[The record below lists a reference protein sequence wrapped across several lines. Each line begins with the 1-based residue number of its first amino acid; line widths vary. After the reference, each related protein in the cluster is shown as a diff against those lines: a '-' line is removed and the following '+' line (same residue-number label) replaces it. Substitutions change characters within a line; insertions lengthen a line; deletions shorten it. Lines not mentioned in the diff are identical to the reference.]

1 LFSKRYK
8 NLNKLLLFSFLIF
21 SIAGIIGGSFS
32 IFNAS
37 AQSTFPN
44 FNFAAV
50 GDWDCGSNAVATRNS
65 IINTNPDLVVGLGD
79 YSYEANADCWL
90 NIVDPF
96 DHKMKIAIGNHEIE
110 ESSQSLGQYLTHF
123 NMSRQYHS
131 FNFQNIHFLILATDD
146 SFGTTSSQYSF
157 AVNDLKA
164 ASSNS
169 NIDWIVV
176 AFHKPLYDV
185 PCSSDSCGDEDAF
198 RNIYHP
204 LFDQYDVDLALYGH
218 AHNYVRTFPI
228 KHDSATSDSPI
239 ITSTNRNNYVNPDG
253 EVFVQSGAGG
263 RSLRDLTGTES
274 YNAFQSDSEFGILN
288 IDVVNTNSDNL
299 QLLGK
304 FIQNDG
310 DVIDQFTITKQDT
323 TTPPPAEICN
333 NGADD
338 DGDGKID
345 SADPDCQTPTTGY
358 HYEPFFTATGS
369 NKLDVPNN
377 STLRLSSF
385 TAATWFKTT
394 ATFRDE
400 GVMVNKGGLGSESAG
415 ANQNYG
421 LWFTSPPNRLQG
433 GFETTGGTNRYI
445 TLANNTL
452 ANNFLDGQW
461 HHSVV
466 TFDNP
471 NNIVRLFVDGIQID
485 TLSTTSNP
493 DNTGSQPL
501 RIAGNAQ
508 SLTQDFFVGQL
519 DEIGVWN
526 RALTSA
532 EITNLMNTG
541 LFPSNGLVYR
551 NSFGTSTLEVCNDN
565 IDNDGDTLIDAAD
578 PDCKICTN
586 LPISTVKA
594 NGFQSGNPPQ
604 NAIDNNLNTRWSQE
618 GIGSWI
624 QLDLGIQKLICSVD
638 IAWYLGNQRQ
648 NNFVISVSSDGT
660 TFNNIF
666 TGTSSG
672 NTLSPENYDFS
683 DVNARYV
690 KITVNGNTQNQ
701 WASITENDVYG
712 PDPSPPPEICGDGI
726 DNDGDILID
735 EGCPQPPPPLNF
747 KFAYKFGTKGNG
759 NGQFQDPHDVSFD
772 SSGNVF
778 VPDRVRS
785 DIQKFTHEGVFL
797 SKFGGP
803 GSGPGQFN
811 VPYSI
816 AHDSNNNIYVSD
828 RENNRIQK
836 LTKDGVFI
844 TELKR
849 INGKNFVMPEDLA
862 FDFTNDD
869 LYITDTGNNR
879 IVKLD
884 KNLNFILQWG
894 SKGTGDGQFDHPHAI
909 DVGPDRNVYV
919 SSGFQPYIQ
928 KFDPNGKFI
937 KKWGKEGSGDGEM
950 LMFLEHLDVDSEGR
964 VFLINNN
971 IRPVVQVWDSEGNYL
986 TKFGSEKEGSVDGQ
1000 LAEPE
1005 HVTVDNDG
1013 KPFIVDSGNFRIQ
1026 VFTPEIVST
1035 AELDPIKKTQPS
1047 SDMIPKDLLSRL
1059 PSMVSPFN
1067 LQ

>member
-1 LFSKRYK
+1 MSVTITYE
-8 NLNKLLLFSFLIF
+8 NYV
-21 SIAGIIGGSFS
+21 
-32 IFNAS
+32 
-37 AQSTFPN
+37 
-44 FNFAAV
+44 FAA
-50 GDWDCGSNAVATRNS
+50 T
-65 IINTNPDLVVGLGD
+65 
-79 YSYEANADCWL
+79 Y
-90 NIVDPF
+90 
-96 DHKMKIAIGNHEIE
+96 
-110 ESSQSLGQYLTHF
+110 
-123 NMSRQYHS
+123 
-131 FNFQNIHFLILATDD
+131 
-146 SFGTTSSQYSF
+146 
-157 AVNDLKA
+157 
-164 ASSNS
+164 
-169 NIDWIVV
+169 
-176 AFHKPLYDV
+176 
-185 PCSSDSCGDEDAF
+185 
-198 RNIYHP
+198 
-204 LFDQYDVDLALYGH
+204 
-218 AHNYVRTFPI
+218 NY
-228 KHDSATSDSPI
+228 A
-239 ITSTNRNNYVNPDG
+239 
-253 EVFVQSGAGG
+253 
-263 RSLRDLTGTES
+263 
-274 YNAFQSDSEFGILN
+274 
-288 IDVVNTNSDNL
+288 
-299 QLLGK
+299 
-304 FIQNDG
+304 
-310 DVIDQFTITKQDT
+310 
-323 TTPPPAEICN
+323 
-333 NGADD
+333 
-338 DGDGKID
+338 
-345 SADPDCQTPTTGY
+345 
-358 HYEPFFTATGS
+358 PFFNATGS

-394 ATFRDE
+394 SNFLDE
-400 GVMVNKGGLGSESAG
+400 GVMVNKGGLGLESAG

-421 LWFTSPPNRLQG
+421 IWFTPSETLQG
-433 GFETTGGTNRYI
+433 GFETTGGTNRYV
-445 TLANNTL
+445 TSANTYN
-452 ANNFLDGQW
+452 DGQW
-461 HHSVV
+461 HHGVV

-471 NNIVRLFVDGIQID
+471 NNIVRLFVDGVQIGS
-485 TLSTTSNP
+485 LSTSSNP

-501 RIAGNAQ
+501 RIGGNAQ
-508 SLTQDFFVGQL
+508 SLTEDFFVGQL
-519 DEIGVWN
+519 DEVGVWN

-541 LFPSNGLVYR
+541 LFPSSGLVYS
-551 NSFGTSTLEVCNDN
+551 NSFGTSISEVCNDN

-578 PDCKICTN
+578 PDCQTPEVCNDNLDNDGDTLIDAADPDCQACTN

-594 NGFQSGNPPQ
+594 SGFQSGNPPQ

-624 QLDLGIQKLICSVD
+624 QIDLGIQKLICSVD
-638 IAWYLGNQRQ
+638 IAWYSGNQRQ

-666 TGTSSG
+666 TGRSSG

-701 WASITENDVYG
+701 WASITESDVYG
-712 PDPSPPPEICGDGI
+712 PDPS
-726 DNDGDILID
+726 
-735 EGCPQPPPPLNF
+735 QPPPPLNF

-778 VPDRVRS
+778 VPDRVRN

-844 TELKR
+844 TELKS

-986 TKFGSEKEGSVDGQ
+986 TKFGSEKEGSADGQ

-1026 VFTPEIVST
+1026 VFTPEVVST

-1059 PSMVSPFN
+1059 PSMVNPFN
-1067 LQ
+1067 PQ

>member
-1 LFSKRYK
+1 MI
-8 NLNKLLLFSFLIF
+8 NK
-21 SIAGIIGGSFS
+21 
-32 IFNAS
+32 IFNMNFIIS
-37 AQSTFPN
+37 LCCIFLFTFLSIMIFTVTYEN
-44 FNFAAV
+44 YAFAA
-50 GDWDCGSNAVATRNS
+50 T
-65 IINTNPDLVVGLGD
+65 
-79 YSYEANADCWL
+79 Y
-90 NIVDPF
+90 
-96 DHKMKIAIGNHEIE
+96 
-110 ESSQSLGQYLTHF
+110 
-123 NMSRQYHS
+123 
-131 FNFQNIHFLILATDD
+131 
-146 SFGTTSSQYSF
+146 
-157 AVNDLKA
+157 
-164 ASSNS
+164 
-169 NIDWIVV
+169 
-176 AFHKPLYDV
+176 
-185 PCSSDSCGDEDAF
+185 
-198 RNIYHP
+198 
-204 LFDQYDVDLALYGH
+204 
-218 AHNYVRTFPI
+218 NYAP
-228 KHDSATSDSPI
+228 S
-239 ITSTNRNNYVNPDG
+239 
-253 EVFVQSGAGG
+253 
-263 RSLRDLTGTES
+263 
-274 YNAFQSDSEFGILN
+274 
-288 IDVVNTNSDNL
+288 
-299 QLLGK
+299 
-304 FIQNDG
+304 
-310 DVIDQFTITKQDT
+310 
-323 TTPPPAEICN
+323 
-333 NGADD
+333 
-338 DGDGKID
+338 
-345 SADPDCQTPTTGY
+345 
-358 HYEPFFTATGS
+358 FTATGS
-369 NKLDVPNN
+369 NILDVPDASN
-377 STLRLSSF
+377 LRLSSF
-385 TAATWFKTT
+385 TVATWFKTT
-394 ATFRDE
+394 ANFPDE

-415 ANQNYG
+415 LNQNYG
-421 LWFTSPPNRLQG
+421 IWFTPSETLQG
-433 GFETTGGTNRYI
+433 GFETTGGSNKYVTSTRTYN
-445 TLANNTL
+445 
-452 ANNFLDGQW
+452 DGQW
-461 HHSVV
+461 HHGVV
-466 TFDNP
+466 TFDNN
-471 NNIVRLFVDGIQID
+471 NNIVRLFVDGLQIGS
-485 TLSTTSNP
+485 LSTTSNP
-493 DNTGSQPL
+493 DNTGNKPL
-501 RIAGNAQ
+501 RIAGNSQ
-508 SLTQDFFVGQL
+508 SLTEDFFIGQL
-519 DEIGVWN
+519 DEVGVWN
-526 RALTSA
+526 RILTNT
-532 EITNLMNTG
+532 EINNLMNDGFFAT
-541 LFPSNGLVYR
+541 SGLVFS
-551 NSFGTSTLEVCNDN
+551 NSFD
-565 IDNDGDTLIDAAD
+565 
-578 PDCKICTN
+578 
-586 LPISTVKA
+586 
-594 NGFQSGNPPQ
+594 NPP
-604 NAIDNNLNTRWSQE
+604 T
-618 GIGSWI
+618 
-624 QLDLGIQKLICSVD
+624 
-638 IAWYLGNQRQ
+638 
-648 NNFVISVSSDGT
+648 
-660 TFNNIF
+660 
-666 TGTSSG
+666 
-672 NTLSPENYDFS
+672 
-683 DVNARYV
+683 
-690 KITVNGNTQNQ
+690 
-701 WASITENDVYG
+701 
-712 PDPSPPPEICGDGI
+712 PEICGDGI

-986 TKFGSEKEGSVDGQ
+986 TKFGSEKEGSADGQ

>member
-1 LFSKRYK
+1 MTCKYLANR
-8 NLNKLLLFSFLIF
+8 
-21 SIAGIIGGSFS
+21 
-32 IFNAS
+32 
-37 AQSTFPN
+37 
-44 FNFAAV
+44 V
-50 GDWDCGSNAVATRNS
+50 
-65 IINTNPDLVVGLGD
+65 INQKAYLYFIL
-79 YSYEANADCWL
+79 
-90 NIVDPF
+90 
-96 DHKMKIAIGNHEIE
+96 
-110 ESSQSLGQYLTHF
+110 SL
-123 NMSRQYHS
+123 
-131 FNFQNIHFLILATDD
+131 
-146 SFGTTSSQYSF
+146 
-157 AVNDLKA
+157 
-164 ASSNS
+164 
-169 NIDWIVV
+169 IVV
-176 AFHKPLYDV
+176 VTFTFNN
-185 PCSSDSCGDEDAF
+185 DAF
-198 RNIYHP
+198 AI
-204 LFDQYDVDLALYGH
+204 V
-218 AHNYVRTFPI
+218 
-228 KHDSATSDSPI
+228 
-239 ITSTNRNNYVNPDG
+239 
-253 EVFVQSGAGG
+253 
-263 RSLRDLTGTES
+263 
-274 YNAFQSDSEFGILN
+274 
-288 IDVVNTNSDNL
+288 
-299 QLLGK
+299 
-304 FIQNDG
+304 
-310 DVIDQFTITKQDT
+310 
-323 TTPPPAEICN
+323 
-333 NGADD
+333 
-338 DGDGKID
+338 
-345 SADPDCQTPTTGY
+345 Y
-358 HYEPFFTATGS
+358 HYSPFFTTTGT
-369 NKLDVPNN
+369 NRVDVADRAD
-377 STLRLSSF
+377 LRLSSF
-385 TAATWFKTT
+385 TVATWFKTT
-394 ATFRDE
+394 GGWSDE
-400 GVMVNKGGLGSESAG
+400 GIMVNKGGLGSESAG

-421 LWFTSPPNRLQG
+421 LWFTSSDQLQA
-433 GFETTGGTNRYI
+433 GFEVTGGSNRYI
-445 TLANNTL
+445 TPSTNY
-452 ANNFLDGQW
+452 LDNQW
-461 HHSVV
+461 HHAVV

-471 NNIVRLFVDGIQID
+471 TNIIRLFVDGLQVG

-493 DNTGSQPL
+493 DNTGTQPL
-501 RIAGNAQ
+501 RIGENSQ
-508 SLTQDFFVGQL
+508 SPLGPDAFIGQL
-519 DEIGVWN
+519 DEVGVWN
-526 RALTSA
+526 RALTIA
-532 EITNLMNTG
+532 EVTHVMNLRADQ
-541 LFPSNGLVYR
+541 FPANGLVYS
-551 NSFGTSTLEVCNDN
+551 NSFGTSTPEVCNDNIDNDGDTLIDIQDPDCQTPEVCNDN

-578 PDCKICTN
+578 PDCQTSETCTN
-586 LPISTVKA
+586 LPISAVQA

-624 QLDLGIQKLICSVD
+624 QLDLGIEKLICSVD
-638 IAWYLGNQRQ
+638 IAWYSGNQRQ

-672 NTLSPENYDFS
+672 TTLSPEKYDIV

-701 WASITENDVYG
+701 WASITEIDVYG
-712 PDPSPPPEICGDGI
+712 PDPS
-726 DNDGDILID
+726 
-735 EGCPQPPPPLNF
+735 QPPPPLNF

-778 VPDRVRS
+778 VPDRVRN
-785 DIQKFTHEGVFL
+785 DIQKFTHEGMFL

-836 LTKDGVFI
+836 LTNDGVFI
-844 TELKR
+844 TELKS

-862 FDFTNDD
+862 FDFTNGD

-928 KFDPNGKFI
+928 KFDPNGNFI

-986 TKFGSEKEGSVDGQ
+986 TKFGSEKEGSADGQ

-1026 VFTPEIVST
+1026 VFTPEVVSSSSEESGLVT
-1035 AELDPIKKTQPS
+1035 AEYDDSL
-1047 SDMIPKDLLSRL
+1047 IPLKDLMINSD
-1059 PSMVSPFN
+1059 PTI
-1067 LQ
+1067 

>member
-1 LFSKRYK
+1 MIPDCQSPEQCTD
-8 NLNKLLLFSFLIF
+8 
-21 SIAGIIGGSFS
+21 GI
-32 IFNAS
+32 
-37 AQSTFPN
+37 
-44 FNFAAV
+44 
-50 GDWDCGSNAVATRNS
+50 
-65 IINTNPDLVVGLGD
+65 
-79 YSYEANADCWL
+79 
-90 NIVDPF
+90 
-96 DHKMKIAIGNHEIE
+96 
-110 ESSQSLGQYLTHF
+110 
-123 NMSRQYHS
+123 
-131 FNFQNIHFLILATDD
+131 
-146 SFGTTSSQYSF
+146 
-157 AVNDLKA
+157 
-164 ASSNS
+164 
-169 NIDWIVV
+169 
-176 AFHKPLYDV
+176 
-185 PCSSDSCGDEDAF
+185 
-198 RNIYHP
+198 
-204 LFDQYDVDLALYGH
+204 
-218 AHNYVRTFPI
+218 
-228 KHDSATSDSPI
+228 
-239 ITSTNRNNYVNPDG
+239 
-253 EVFVQSGAGG
+253 
-263 RSLRDLTGTES
+263 
-274 YNAFQSDSEFGILN
+274 
-288 IDVVNTNSDNL
+288 DN
-299 QLLGK
+299 
-304 FIQNDG
+304 
-310 DVIDQFTITKQDT
+310 
-323 TTPPPAEICN
+323 
-333 NGADD
+333 

-345 SADPDCQTPTTGY
+345 ANDPDCQT
-358 HYEPFFTATGS
+358 
-369 NKLDVPNN
+369 
-377 STLRLSSF
+377 
-385 TAATWFKTT
+385 
-394 ATFRDE
+394 
-400 GVMVNKGGLGSESAG
+400 
-415 ANQNYG
+415 
-421 LWFTSPPNRLQG
+421 
-433 GFETTGGTNRYI
+433 
-445 TLANNTL
+445 
-452 ANNFLDGQW
+452 
-461 HHSVV
+461 
-466 TFDNP
+466 
-471 NNIVRLFVDGIQID
+471 
-485 TLSTTSNP
+485 
-493 DNTGSQPL
+493 
-501 RIAGNAQ
+501 
-508 SLTQDFFVGQL
+508 
-519 DEIGVWN
+519 
-526 RALTSA
+526 
-532 EITNLMNTG
+532 
-541 LFPSNGLVYR
+541 
-551 NSFGTSTLEVCNDN
+551 
-565 IDNDGDTLIDAAD
+565 
-578 PDCKICTN
+578 CTN

-594 NGFQSGNPPQ
+594 NAFQSGNPPQ

-618 GIGSWI
+618 GIGSSI

-666 TGTSSG
+666 TGRSSG

-701 WASITENDVYG
+701 WASINEIDVYG
-712 PDPSPPPEICGDGI
+712 PDPSPPP
-726 DNDGDILID
+726 
-735 EGCPQPPPPLNF
+735 PPPPSLNF

-778 VPDRVRS
+778 VPDRVRN
-785 DIQKFTHEGVFL
+785 DIQKFTHEGVFI

-844 TELKR
+844 TELKS

-862 FDFTNDD
+862 FDFTNDN

-986 TKFGSEKEGSVDGQ
+986 TKFGSEKEGSANGQ

-1026 VFTPEIVST
+1026 VFTPEVVRY
-1035 AELDPIKKTQPS
+1035 AELNPIKKTQPS

-1067 LQ
+1067 PQ

>member
-1 LFSKRYK
+1 MLLFFRYK

-21 SIAGIIGGSFS
+21 SIAGIIGGTFS
-32 IFNAS
+32 IPSAS

-44 FNFAAV
+44 F
-50 GDWDCGSNAVATRNS
+50 
-65 IINTNPDLVVGLGD
+65 
-79 YSYEANADCWL
+79 
-90 NIVDPF
+90 
-96 DHKMKIAIGNHEIE
+96 
-110 ESSQSLGQYLTHF
+110 
-123 NMSRQYHS
+123 
-131 FNFQNIHFLILATDD
+131 
-146 SFGTTSSQYSF
+146 
-157 AVNDLKA
+157 
-164 ASSNS
+164 
-169 NIDWIVV
+169 
-176 AFHKPLYDV
+176 
-185 PCSSDSCGDEDAF
+185 
-198 RNIYHP
+198 
-204 LFDQYDVDLALYGH
+204 
-218 AHNYVRTFPI
+218 
-228 KHDSATSDSPI
+228 
-239 ITSTNRNNYVNPDG
+239 
-253 EVFVQSGAGG
+253 
-263 RSLRDLTGTES
+263 
-274 YNAFQSDSEFGILN
+274 
-288 IDVVNTNSDNL
+288 
-299 QLLGK
+299 LGK

-323 TTPPPAEICN
+323 TPPPAEICN

-345 SADPDCQTPTTGY
+345 PADPDCQTPTTGY
-358 HYEPFFTATGS
+358 HYAPYFTTTGT
-369 NKLDVPNN
+369 NRVDVADSP
-377 STLRLSSF
+377 SLSLRLSSF
-385 TAATWFKTT
+385 TVATWFKTT
-394 ATFRDE
+394 GGWKDE
-400 GVMVNKGGLGSESAG
+400 GIMVNKGGLGSESAG

-421 LWFTSPPNRLQG
+421 LWFTSPPNNRLTG

-445 TLANNTL
+445 TPSANY
-452 ANNFLDGQW
+452 LDNQW
-461 HHSVV
+461 HHAVV
-466 TFDNP
+466 TFDNA
-471 NNIVRLFVDGIQID
+471 NNIVKLFVDGLQIQAG
-485 TLSTTSNP
+485 TTTSNP
-493 DNTGSQPL
+493 DNTGTQPL
-501 RIAGNAQ
+501 RIGENSQPPLGPDA
-508 SLTQDFFVGQL
+508 FVGQL
-519 DEIGVWN
+519 DEVGVWS
-526 RALTSA
+526 RALTDA
-532 EITNLMNTG
+532 EVTSLMN
-541 LFPSNGLVYR
+541 LRADQFPINGLVYR
-551 NSFGTSTLEVCNDN
+551 NSFSTSPPEVCNDN
-565 IDNDGDTLIDAAD
+565 KDNDGDTLTDAADPDCQTPPEVCTDKIDNDGDTLTDAAD
-578 PDCKICTN
+578 PDCKTCTN

-604 NAIDNNLNTRWSQE
+604 NAIDNNLNTRWSKE
-618 GIGSWI
+618 GIGSLI

-638 IAWYLGNQRQ
+638 IAWYLGNPRQ
-648 NNFVISVSSDGT
+648 NNFVISVSSDGI

-666 TGTSSG
+666 TGKSSG

-683 DVNARYV
+683 DFNARYV

-701 WASITENDVYG
+701 WASITEIDVRG

-726 DNDGDILID
+726 DNDGDKLID
-735 EGCPQPPPPLNF
+735 EGCPQLPPPLNF

-836 LTKDGVFI
+836 LTNDGVFI
-844 TELKR
+844 TELKS

-862 FDFTNDD
+862 FDFTNGD

-950 LMFLEHLDVDSEGR
+950 IMFLEHLDVDSEGR

-986 TKFGSEKEGSVDGQ
+986 TKFGSEKEGSANGQ

-1026 VFTPEIVST
+1026 VFTPEVVST
-1035 AELDPIKKTQPS
+1035 AELNPIKKTQPS
-1047 SDMIPKDLLSRL
+1047 SDMIPNDLLSRL

>member
-1 LFSKRYK
+1 MFS
-8 NLNKLLLFSFLIF
+8 
-21 SIAGIIGGSFS
+21 SIGGIIGGAFS
-32 IFNAS
+32 IPNAS
-37 AQSTFPN
+37 AQSPFPN

-65 IINTNPDLVVGLGD
+65 VINTNPELVVGLGD
-79 YSYEANADCWL
+79 YSYEANAGCWL

-110 ESSQSLGQYLTHF
+110 ESSQSLGQYLSHF
-123 NMSRQYHS
+123 NMSKQYHS
-131 FNFQNIHFLILATDD
+131 FNFNNVHFLVLATDD

-164 ASSNS
+164 ASTDS

-228 KHDSATSDSPI
+228 KHDSSTSDSPI
-239 ITSTNRNNYVNPDG
+239 ITSTNRNNYINPDG
-253 EVFVQSGAGG
+253 EIFVQSGAGG
-263 RSLRDLTGTES
+263 RSLRDLSGTTN

-323 TTPPPAEICN
+323 TTPPTAEICN

-345 SADPDCQTPTTGY
+345 SADPDCQTPATGY
-358 HYEPFFTATGS
+358 HYDPFFTATGS

-394 ATFRDE
+394 ANFPDE
-400 GVMVNKGGLGSESAG
+400 GVMVNKGGLGSENAG

-421 LWFTSPPNRLQG
+421 IWFTPSERLQG
-433 GFETTGGTNRYI
+433 GFETTGGTNRYV
-445 TLANNTL
+445 TSANTYN
-452 ANNFLDGQW
+452 DGQW
-461 HHSVV
+461 HHGVV

-471 NNIVRLFVDGIQID
+471 NNIVRLFVDGIQIG
-485 TLSTTSNP
+485 TLSTASNP

-508 SLTQDFFVGQL
+508 SLTEDFFVGQL
-519 DEIGVWN
+519 DEVGVWN

-551 NSFGTSTLEVCNDN
+551 NSFGTSTPEVCNDN
-565 IDNDGDTLIDAAD
+565 IDNDGDGKIDAAD
-578 PDCKICTN
+578 PDCQTCTN

-648 NNFVISVSSDGT
+648 NNFVISVSSNGT

-666 TGTSSG
+666 TGRSSG

-690 KITVNGNTQNQ
+690 KITVNGNTQSQ
-701 WASITENDVYG
+701 WASITEIDVYG
-712 PDPSPPPEICGDGI
+712 PDPS
-726 DNDGDILID
+726 
-735 EGCPQPPPPLNF
+735 QPPPPLNF

-836 LTKDGVFI
+836 LTSDGVFI
-844 TELKR
+844 TELKS

-862 FDFTNDD
+862 FDFTNGD

-986 TKFGSEKEGSVDGQ
+986 TKFGSEKEGSADGQ

-1005 HVTVDNDG
+1005 HVTVDNEG
-1013 KPFIVDSGNFRIQ
+1013 KPFVVDSGNFRIQ
-1026 VFTPEIVST
+1026 IFTPEVVST
-1035 AELDPIKKTQPS
+1035 AELNPNKKTQPT